1 MPDWNLKKHPTHKKT
16 TDRWII
22 TFALAGIFSL
32 FLIWYVDVHYTN
44 QPIVSFVILFSMI
57 LFFCAMA
64 ISFARIHILRCA
76 DCRRF
81 TRYIAQQENDNKT
94 RYFYCTKCNIGWD
107 SGIKV
112 GTPP

>member
-1 MPDWNLKKHPTHKKT
+1 MPDWILKKHPTHKKT

-22 TFALAGIFSL
+22 TFSLAGIFSL

-44 QPIVSFVILFSMI
+44 QPIVPFVILFSLI

-76 DCRRF
+76 DCRQF
-81 TRYIAQQENDNKT
+81 TRYIVQQEDDPQS
-94 RYFYCTKCNIGWD
+94 RHFFCAQCNIEWD
-107 SGIKV
+107 SGIKI